1 MTFYPTLYYR
11 DARKAI
17 DWLGDAFGF
26 ESKMVVDGENGAV
39 AHAELALEGSVLM
52 LGSADRDDEFG
63 GRAGTG
69 ALYAAIADADALH
82 ARAVKAGAEVT
93 RELRDTEYGSRE
105 FTCRD
110 LEGNVWSFGTY
121 RP

>member
-1 MTFYPTLYYR
+1 MTLYPTLTYR
-11 DARKAI
+11 DAHRAI
-17 DWLGDAFGF
+17 DWLGDAFGC
-26 ESKMVVDGENGAV
+26 ESRMVVDGENGAV
-39 AHAELALEGSVLM
+39 AHAELALEGSIFM

-69 ALYAAIADADALH
+69 ALYAAVADPDALC
-82 ARAVKAGAEVT
+82 ARAREGGAEIT
-93 RELRDTEYGSRE
+93 RDVRDTEYGSRE